1 MTLIDRRVLV
11 NAPPEIVW
19 ELLGDLT
26 ALPKWHVN
34 CTQSRILSTH
44 QRGVGV
50 RWRSTMRRGPDV
62 INDVMSWYENL
73 GYEYIIVDGPYR
85 SGRGRIRLQA
95 IPEGTVVQWT
105 LEYQPKGPLAGLRN
119 ALLIRRRVD
128 SEIASSLKQLKRLVE
143 STGIRMDAAARE
155 KVAMRPAPSV
165 SERAALAA
173 SATTKTHAVQ
183 RPAQAAGQTIAKMP
197 PIPPETA
204 KPTAERAASAP
215 IIEEPPLNEDD
226 TRPNP
231 AIAAPVPPAST
242 RPVVLPEQMAARADE
257 AAARESEAPPGLEPE
272 TISEQP
278 ATADK
283 EEAITEDFLSASLE
297 PAVEVESPP
306 DILDFFEAAL
316 EPGFEEAAPP
326 APETADQP
334 ADESPAEAGD
344 QVPPTPLPP
353 VIAEKASTADSPES
367 APSAEETAILSNM
380 AETPEASGPS
390 IWDVFGITPPSADA
404 IVEQPPHEEAP
415 AIAHEITTTAPHPR
429 AVTRRYRARN
439 HLRVRATAAP
449 KRRKRRMKRFVRIRR

>member
-11 NAPPEIVW
+11 NAPPEIIW

-44 QRGVGV
+44 QQGVGV

-62 INDVMSWYENL
+62 INDIMSWYENL
-73 GYEYIIVDGPYR
+73 GYEYVIVDGPYR

-119 ALLIRRRVD
+119 ALFIRRRVD
-128 SEIASSLKQLKRLVE
+128 SEIAGSLKQLKRLVE

-183 RPAQAAGQTIAKMP
+183 RPAQAADQTIAKMP

-204 KPTAERAASAP
+204 KPTAEQAASAP

-226 TRPNP
+226 TKPNP
-231 AIAAPVPPAST
+231 AIAKPVPPAST
-242 RPVVLPEQMAARADE
+242 RPVVLPEQMAAHTDE
-257 AAARESEAPPGLEPE
+257 AAARESETPSTLEPE
-272 TISEQP
+272 VISEQS
-278 ATADK
+278 ATADR

-297 PAVEVESPP
+297 PAVEVGTSP
-306 DILDFFEAAL
+306 DILDFFETAL
-316 EPGFEEAAPP
+316 EPGFETVTTP
-326 APETADQP
+326 ASETHEQP
-334 ADESPAEAGD
+334 TDEPPAEAED
-344 QVPPTPLPP
+344 QVTPSPLPP
-353 VIAEKASTADSPES
+353 VITEKASTTDSLGN
-367 APSAEETAILSNM
+367 APSAEEAAPLSDA
-380 AETPEASGPS
+380 AEAPEPSGPS

-404 IVEQPPHEEAP
+404 IVDQPPHEEAP
-415 AIAHEITTTAPHPR
+415 ATAHEPAPAAPQPR
-429 AVTRRYRARN
+429 EATRRYRDRN
-439 HLRVRATAAP
+439 HLHVRAAP
-449 KRRKRRMKRFVRIRR
+449 APRRWKRRMKRFIRIRH